1 MHAQSFHPPGTSKV
15 VAIGE
20 MKSFSSTNSNVET
33 FNAFKAKLKANL
45 KKRGYS
51 HKFINLHT
59 SKVNFLNRSFELKP
73 KNKVLVKRISY
84 LSPDIPHHDPEQ

>member
-1 MHAQSFHPPGTSKV
+1 

-20 MKSFSSTNSNVET
+20 MKHFLRANSNVET
-33 FNAFKAKLKANL
+33 FNVFKAKLKANL

-59 SKVNFLNRSFELKP
+59 SKVDFLDRSFELKP
-73 KNKVLVKRISY
+73 KIRG
-84 LSPDIPHHDPEQ
+84 